1 MEIKDESYH
10 ISGDTL
16 NASVTFHGTLRL
28 RGMREYAPIMQL
40 LDEVAE
46 AAVDAITLDLRDLRF
61 LNSSGINML
70 FRFVI
75 QMRDQATCQVI
86 VIGSAQSPWQTKSLP
101 NLQRLMPALQ
111 LELE

>member
-1 MEIKDESYH
+1 MEIKSEDYQV
-10 ISGDTL
+10 IGDVA
-16 NASVTFHGTLRL
+16 NASVTFNGALRL

-40 LDEVAE
+40 LDEVA
-46 AAVDAITLDLRDLRF
+46 AAATDAVTLNLQDLHF